1 MSHDSTKPNVSFEV
15 IWIRLR
21 GWIRLVLNLGLI
33 GLMLYGFYLMA
44 LGRSATS
51 AGILGYKFVPQTVGE
66 LVIHPDMQIV
76 GVGAFLVTGA
86 IGAFMK
92 LNYIRGNPQSAWL

>member
-1 MSHDSTKPNVSFEV
+1 MSHDSSKLSVSIEV

-21 GWIRLVLNLGLI
+21 GWIQLSINLSLI
-33 GLMLYGFYLMA
+33 GLVLYGFYLMA

-51 AGILGYKFVPQTVGE
+51 AEIFGYEFVPQTVGE
-66 LVIHPDMQIV
+66 LVIQPELQIV
-76 GVGAFLVTGA
+76 GVGAFLATGA

-92 LNYIRGNPQSAWL
+92 LNYLRGNPQSAWL